1 MVTTI
6 QKWGN
11 SLAVRIPRTLA
22 EDTRLTEG
30 KPVTLTL
37 HEGTIVIARERQP
50 RYSLRQLIRGVTPQN
65 RHTEIGTGDAVGPGW
80 VW

>member
-1 MVTTI
+1 MVTTV

-22 EDTRLTEG
+22 ADTRLTEG
-30 KPVTLTL
+30 KSVTLTL
-37 HEGTIVIARERQP
+37 REGTIVIARERRP
-50 RYSLRQLIRGVTPQN
+50 RYSLRQLLKEVTPQN
-65 RHTEIGTGDAVGPGW
+65 RHTEIGTGDAVGRE

>member
-1 MVTTI
+1 MVTTV

-22 EDTRLTEG
+22 ADSRLTEG

-37 HEGTIVIARERQP
+37 CEGNIVIARERHP
-50 RYSLRQLIRGVTPQN
+50 RYSLRQLIQGVTPQN
-65 RHTEIGTGDAVGPGW
+65 RHTEIGTGDAVGRE